1 MAEVSVHAQDT
12 DVSQAKLG
20 NYFQNSKNDLTYL
33 RNRTCYIDDALSIS
47 ERTCAPLFNEH
58 LDEAVTRVRRY
69 FIRISASLIPEVERG
84 RIPQVV
90 LPDCLQSFVHN

>member
-47 ERTCAPLFNEH
+47 ERTCARCPTSTL
-58 LDEAVTRVRRY
+58 ARR
-69 FIRISASLIPEVERG
+69 
-84 RIPQVV
+84 
-90 LPDCLQSFVHN
+90 LPV

>member
-12 DVSQAKLG
+12 DVSRAKLG

-58 LDEAVTRVRRY
+58 LGKALACDR
-69 FIRISASLIPEVERG
+69 
-84 RIPQVV
+84 
-90 LPDCLQSFVHN
+90 